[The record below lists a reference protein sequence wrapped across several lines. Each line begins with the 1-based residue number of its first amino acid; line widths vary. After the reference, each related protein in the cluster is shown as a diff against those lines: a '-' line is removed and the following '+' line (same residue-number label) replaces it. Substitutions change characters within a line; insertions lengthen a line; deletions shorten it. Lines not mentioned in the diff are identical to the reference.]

1 MSLKIR
7 CTGCK
12 KKISVDEAFAGGVC
26 RCPYCSEIVNVPG
39 GEMGG
44 GRIRPVE
51 PGGRPE
57 SPMGVDE
64 RPDSPEAAA
73 VSTSVPADPAPKPE
87 HIPLARPVMIQG
99 ILSIVFLAAFV
110 VMAAAVAFVLYKQL
124 TKPPEIPPTPPPPA
138 SNPFEGARVG
148 AAAIIGIEVTP
159 PLLYLVDGGGSMSDS
174 ISYAQKMVRMSLRT
188 IKEGQVNVLVLTDE
202 GVKRANEGFMPA
214 VGAEEKVKALFAE
227 THGRGATNLEAGVME
242 ALAAKPATLVVMA
255 AKGLGDDAIAA
266 IVAKAKES
274 KTVVHCIV
282 LMEGADIAEA
292 MKKLATQTGGRCK
305 AFSVA
310 ELNQWNTDTKELD

>member
-12 KKISVDEAFAGGVC
+12 KRISVDEAFAGGVC

-44 GRIRPVE
+44 ARVRPAE
-51 PGGRPE
+51 PGGRPD
-57 SPMGVDE
+57 SPAGTIE
-64 RPDSPEAAA
+64 RPDSPAAA
-73 VSTSVPADPAPKPE
+73 VSPSVPAAAAAPKPE
-87 HIPLARPVMIQG
+87 HIPVARPVMIQG
-99 ILSIVFLAAFV
+99 ILAIVFLAAFV
-110 VMAAAVAFVLYKQL
+110 VMAGAVAFVLYKQL
-124 TKPPEIPPTPPPPA
+124 TKPPEIVPTPPPPA
-138 SNPFEGARVG
+138 RNPFEGARVG
-148 AAAIIGIEVTP
+148 AVAIIGIEIAP
-159 PLLYLVDGGGSMSDS
+159 PALYLVDGGGSMSDS

-188 IKEGQVNVLVLTDE
+188 FKEGQVNVLVLTDE
-202 GVKRANEGFMPA
+202 GVKRANESFMPA

-227 THGRGATNLEAGVME
+227 THGRGATNLQQGVME
-242 ALAAKPATLVVMA
+242 ALDAKPATLVVMA

-282 LMEGADIAEA
+282 LMEGEDIAKS
-292 MKKLATQTGGRCK
+292 MTDLATRTGGQCK

-310 ELNQWNTDTKELD
+310 QLGQWNQQTKDLD